1 MINTTTL
8 ESVHGAAVDDIEL
21 FDYLPEG
28 ATVDT
33 LIRTIRILSAAFR
46 NPNTPISVC
55 SSANDQ
61 GISCHDII
69 GCLACTGGFIL
80 SNPSHVAAG
89 YKPRPRM
96 LIDAVDAIRQ
106 YFALHVPSLALDE
119 VTHSD
124 LYSAMSECIAARS
137 SYEATQRL

>member
-8 ESVHGAAVDDIEL
+8 DSIHGADADDIDL

-33 LIRTIRILSAAFR
+33 LIRTIRILTAAFR
-46 NPNTPISVC
+46 NPTTPISVA
-55 SSANDQ
+55 SSNHDH
-61 GISCHDII
+61 GVSCHDII
-69 GCLACTGGFIL
+69 SCLACTGGFIL

-106 YFALHVPSLALDE
+106 YFALHVPSLGLDE

-124 LYSAMSECIAARS
+124 LYSAMSACLAARS
-137 SYEATQRL
+137 SYEASQRL